1 MDNDGVPFG
10 NIIYANP
17 NEGAANGFGVTYCS
31 RSQELTATFQ
41 GIFQTEETF
50 EGFKVL
56 EDNNGDGDL
65 GHFVAECDF
74 SDHEDPTNDDQ
85 CSEEFTVAGTCL
97 LQDADTGGIVLDID
111 CLDFEEVELILD
123 TLNANAFNFV
133 AANLDSGVYRV
144 TVEAE
149 IMTSGG
155 TPSTDS
161 EAKALVGLGSMVID
175 EVRFIHNLDGTTQ

>member
-31 RSQELTATFQ
+31 RSQELSATFQ
-41 GIFQTEETF
+41 GIFQTDETF
-50 EGFKVL
+50 IGVKVL
-56 EDNNGDGDL
+56 VDNNGDGDL
-65 GHFVAECDF
+65 GHFVAVCDPGDEVFAPDEC
-74 SDHEDPTNDDQ
+74 SDP
-85 CSEEFTVAGTCL
+85 FTVAGTCL

-111 CLDFEEVELILD
+111 CLTFEEVELVLD

-133 AANLDSGVYRV
+133 TANLDSGVYRV

-149 IMTSGG
+149 IMSGG
-155 TPSTDS
+155 IAGNGEF
-161 EAKALVGLGSMVID
+161 EAMALIGLGSMVID
-175 EVRFIHNLDGTTQ
+175 EVRFIHNVDGTTE